1 MRKPADPRRYGLAP
15 LPRGLTRRQ
24 WEVWKLMLDGYSIT
38 EIANI
43 LRITR
48 QTVYQHRDYVLAK
61 SRRYAA
67 YVAKTQAPY

>member
-1 MRKPADPRRYGLAP
+1 MG
-15 LPRGLTRRQ
+15 
-24 WEVWKLMLDGYSIT
+24 DGYSIT

-43 LRITR
+43 LHITR

-67 YVAKTQAPY
+67 YVAKTQAPH